1 MKIGINC
8 GHTITGPGYG
18 AVGIIKESE
27 YTRKL
32 GYAVMEKL
40 RTRGMEVI
48 DCTVDKAETNRS
60 YLNLAVNLANKENL
74 DWFISIHFN
83 ASSSHEGRGIEVFT
97 YQGKKYPQAVKI
109 CENVEKLGFKN
120 RGVKDGSELYT
131 IKNTKAKAMLIE
143 VCFCDNRED
152 MVLYHQ
158 VGVSVMADAIVGGL
172 LDNLVTSINT
182 SYEKKEMS
190 LEEFIVFVGEIAK
203 KDWQE
208 RRIMLPSVVIAQAI
222 KESARGTSE
231 LARNANALFG
241 IKKNGWKGKVYVK
254 AAKEQRP
261 DGTYYIVDHTEWRAY
276 DSWEESII
284 DHNNYIATRSTD
296 GGKTLRYQP
305 VIGCENY
312 ILCCQFLKECGYATA
327 IDYDESLVNG
337 YIERYQLFLYDN
349 FDNKV

>member
-1 MKIGINC
+1 MVLTSEEGSTTEEAFVISKILL
-8 GHTITGPGYG
+8 
-18 AVGIIKESE
+18 V
-27 YTRKL
+27 
-32 GYAVMEKL
+32 
-40 RTRGMEVI
+40 
-48 DCTVDKAETNRS
+48 
-60 YLNLAVNLANKENL
+60 
-74 DWFISIHFN
+74 
-83 ASSSHEGRGIEVFT
+83 
-97 YQGKKYPQAVKI
+97 
-109 CENVEKLGFKN
+109 N

-203 KDWQE
+203 KGWQE

-241 IKKNGWKGKVYVK
+241 IKKM
-254 AAKEQRP
+254 
-261 DGTYYIVDHTEWRAY
+261 DGRE
-276 DSWEESII
+276 
-284 DHNNYIATRSTD
+284 
-296 GGKTLRYQP
+296 K
-305 VIGCENY
+305 CM
-312 ILCCQFLKECGYATA
+312 
-327 IDYDESLVNG
+327 
-337 YIERYQLFLYDN
+337 
-349 FDNKV
+349 